1 MPRDATYNL
10 RVNTATAQ
18 QDMER
23 FFRSVRQQTR
33 PMAGGG
39 ATAAGRATQDPAM
52 SLKALT
58 AGVYAFAASAAVR
71 QIGQMTVDLM
81 DLGTEAR
88 RAGAAFE
95 YVSGGADKAAAN
107 LAAVNRASQGTLD
120 TLTAQRIA
128 TQALNLGLAGSAD
141 ELERV
146 TTIARGVVAVSPT
159 INDMQGAFSEL
170 SLTLANMS
178 WRRLDQL
185 GLSVA
190 EVRDEYER
198 LRKANAGL
206 TDEQAFAQA
215 VLGTAETKFRE
226 LATGADFAATG
237 LERVRAKW
245 ADMRAE
251 IGQEIDATG
260 ILNKVADAMDTRAQM
275 GARFE
280 VEDALRLVES
290 DRNRARGGMIEME
303 TLAAQMANSRIKYK
317 EDAIL
322 IASFKAQAE
331 LYRRELADLNQQ
343 WVDGNVALAKM
354 NPQIW
359 EQAQAMGA
367 LTDAINPALQS
378 VEAMAGAGES
388 VISPEL
394 QATMD
399 AAADMAAAIGDAV
412 ESAGRAAESRVYGI
426 TGNADEA
433 VQAYEDIT
441 AALWDF
447 VRAQQTA
454 GKSDA
459 SILNMLGAEAERVA
473 EIRGMYDEAA
483 AGADKL
489 TDAGLRLG
497 RAFGGS
503 AAVGMQ
509 IFNRQL
515 ATTVSMLPSVANVM
529 RGVAGAAA
537 TGAPGRYTAVIPRR
551 GVGLGD
557 VRIPGYTTP
566 SAPMEYARGG
576 GGLSPA
582 ERQAWQAWEDAAG
595 DAAEAW
601 ADELKSALQG
611 VPGLYGTSDVTAADM
626 KDAEL
631 GIYQEKADEYLRQLR
646 DEVYNG
652 KDYAGVDIKDAAAR
666 LGIDPNQNP
675 EAILRQFESAWADSS
690 LFAGGRNLDLINEEA
705 VQRELER
712 QRQSESGRN
721 AIGEYFGLPGEQSGQ
736 AIGTAFGQAAQQEAP
751 AIGQSIAANM
761 TPGSASSMFGDAGM
775 DFGPVVQSMSSS
787 MKAAMGSDD
796 QQAAFGEVGKTAIRY
811 IFTGARDGELLTDL
825 AEQLLEDMY
834 EAISDAASGGDGGE

>member
-33 PMAGGG
+33 TMAGGG

-290 DRNRARGGMIEME
+290 DRNLARNRLGATELSATRNSYNPRIY
-303 TLAAQMANSRIKYK
+303 AA
-317 EDAIL
+317 L
-322 IASFKAQAE
+322 KAQAE
-331 LYRRELADLNQQ
+331 LLRREIADLNQQ

-761 TPGSASSMFGDAGM
+761 TPGSASSMFSGAGM
-775 DFGPVVQSMSSS
+775 DFAPVVQSMSSS